1 VLGVNKPGISGWL
14 RRSEIVLFVIGCTF
28 LGWAVSATVSRMVYQ
43 RDQARA
49 FSRMERVATSQP
61 GSHAG
66 SGADASSDASAAAIA
81 VEDVDPLLLGRIEIP
96 RLGVAAIVRE
106 GDDDATL
113 AVAVGHVP
121 GTARPGESGNVVLAG
136 HRDTFFRA
144 LRGIRRR
151 DAIRISTPRRQDDY
165 VVDWTEVVG
174 PKETRVLESSQE
186 GRLTLVTCYPF
197 SFVGRAPKRFVVRA
211 SLIPK

>member
-1 VLGVNKPGISGWL
+1 MVLGVTKPGVSAWL
-14 RRSEIVLFVIGCTF
+14 RRAEIGLFVIGCTL

-49 FSRMERVATSQP
+49 LSRMEQVPAAQP
-61 GSHAG
+61 GSRAG
-66 SGADASSDASAAAIA
+66 SSA
-81 VEDVDPLLLGRIEIP
+81 VVDVDPLLLGRIEIP
-96 RLGVAAIVRE
+96 RLGIAAMVRE

-121 GTARPGESGNVVLAG
+121 GTAQPGESGNVVLAG

-174 PKETRVLESSQE
+174 PKETKVLESSRK
-186 GRLTLVTCYPF
+186 GTLTLVTCYPF
-197 SFVGRAPKRFVVRA
+197 GFVGRAPKRFIVRA